1 MAWTKTKDSSFGS
14 AGVGSGGHMSG
25 ELYKIMAGVKGEHIP
40 YKGTG
45 PALIDLMGGRYDYNF
60 TGLQSG
66 LVLARSGKLRMLAV
80 TSPKRLVALP
90 DVPAV
95 SEAVPGFDVVGWYGI
110 IGPAKMQPAI
120 VKRIHDDLITALHAP
135 DVQKRIAEDGSEP
148 VGSTPEAM
156 RAFMLADIAKW
167 TKVVK
172 EGNIK
177 VEGL

>member
-1 MAWTKTKDSSFGS
+1 M
-14 AGVGSGGHMSG
+14 
-25 ELYKIMAGVKGEHIP
+25 
-40 YKGTG
+40 
-45 PALIDLMGGRYDYNF
+45 
-60 TGLQSG
+60 
-66 LVLARSGKLRMLAV
+66 LARSGKLRMLAV